1 MANYIYLKQK
11 VELQL
16 VAGSSA
22 KYAHLFEV
30 ELKDSST
37 GALVPADFLQTNE
50 CTAAFVAVTPYG
62 AILATDV
69 NTAGTDSLKITA
81 HPKHV
86 AGTSSDVTE
95 TLTYTQLKGVSVGS
109 RVYASA

>member
-11 VELQL
+11 VQLQL

-22 KYAHLFEV
+22 KYAYLFEV

-37 GALVPADFLQTNE
+37 GALVPADFLQTDN

-62 AILATDV
+62 AIMATDV

-95 TLTYTQLKGVSVGS
+95 TLTFTQLKAITVGS
-109 RVYASA
+109 RVVAGN

>member
-16 VAGSSA
+16 VAGASA
-22 KYAHLFEV
+22 KYGYLFEV

-37 GALVPADFLQTNE
+37 GALVPADFLQTDD
-50 CTAAFVAVTPYG
+50 CTEAFVAVTPYG
-62 AILATDV
+62 TILATDV
-69 NTAGTDSLKITA
+69 NTAGTDSLVIKA

-86 AGTSSDVTE
+86 AGSASDVSE
-95 TLTYTQLKGVSVGS
+95 TLTYTQLKGVSVGA
-109 RVYASA
+109 RVYAGV

>member
-11 VELQL
+11 VQLQL

-22 KYAHLFEV
+22 KYAYLFEV

-37 GALVPADFLQTNE
+37 GALIPADFLQTDN

-62 AILATDV
+62 AIMATDV
-69 NTAGTDSLKITA
+69 NTAGTDSLIIKA
-81 HPKHV
+81 HPKH
-86 AGTSSDVTE
+86 AADSSTDVSE
-95 TLTYTQLKGVSVGS
+95 TLTFTQLKAVSVGS
-109 RVYASA
+109 RVYSG